1 MVDLRKIKK
10 LIELIEESKEIASL
24 RISEDGQEIEIA
36 KQPVAAAQATQI
48 AIPAAPAAAAP
59 APVAAPVAEKSA
71 ASAANAPAT
80 EDFSDKHVVESPMV
94 GTIYLSPTPGSDPF
108 VEVGQ
113 SVNKGDVICLVEA
126 MKMYNQIEADKTGTI
141 TARLVENAS
150 PVEFNQ
156 PLFIIE

>member
-10 LIELIEESKEIASL
+10 LIELIEGSKEIASL

-36 KQPVAAAQATQI
+36 KQPTAAAQATQVI
-48 AIPAAPAAAAP
+48 AAAPAAT
-59 APVAAPVAEKSA
+59 PVAAPAIEQSA

-80 EDFSDKHVVESPMV
+80 EDFSDKHVVQSPMV
-94 GTIYLSPTPGSDPF
+94 GTAYISPAPGADPF

-113 SVNKGDVICLVEA
+113 SVKKGDIICLVEA
-126 MKMYNQIEADKTGTI
+126 MKMYNQIEADKSGTI
-141 TARLVENAS
+141 TARLIENAM

>member
-10 LIELIEESKEIASL
+10 LIELIEGSKEIASL

-36 KQPVAAAQATQI
+36 KQPLVAAQATQVI
-48 AIPAAPAAAAP
+48 AAAPAAVATAP
-59 APVAAPVAEKSA
+59 AVEKSA

-94 GTIYLSPTPGSDPF
+94 GTVYISPAPGSDPF

-113 SVNKGDVICLVEA
+113 SVKKGDVICLVEA
-126 MKMYNQIEADKTGTI
+126 MKMYNQIEADKSGTI
-141 TARLVENAS
+141 TARLVENAT

>member
-10 LIELIEESKEIASL
+10 LIELIEGSKDIASL

-36 KQPVAAAQATQI
+36 KQPTTAQATQVI
-48 AIPAAPAAAAP
+48 AT
-59 APVAAPVAEKSA
+59 APVAPMPAEQPAVEKSA

-80 EDFSDKHVVESPMV
+80 EDFSDKHVVGSPMV
-94 GTIYLSPTPGSDPF
+94 GTVYISPAPGADPF

-126 MKMYNQIEADKTGTI
+126 MKMYNQIEADKSGTI
-141 TARLVENAS
+141 TARLVENAA